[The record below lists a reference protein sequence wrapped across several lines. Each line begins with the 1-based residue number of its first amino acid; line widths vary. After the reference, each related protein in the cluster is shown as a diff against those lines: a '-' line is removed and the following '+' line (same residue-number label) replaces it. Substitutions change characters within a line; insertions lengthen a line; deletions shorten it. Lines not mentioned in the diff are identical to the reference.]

1 MVATNSYIID
11 CDAGSGPVTVTLGVG
26 TTRAFTRQ
34 LVRKSDA
41 SANAITVTVQTGEKL
56 NGVTNGTYTV
66 NSQYETAEF
75 ISIGTDGWII
85 V

>member
-11 CDAGSGPVTVTLGVG
+11 CDAGSGPVTVTLGIG
-26 TTRAFTRQ
+26 ATWAFTRQ
-34 LVRKSDA
+34 LVRKSDG

-56 NGVTNGTYTV
+56 NGVTNGTYLVLTPNETV
-66 NSQYETAEF
+66 EF